1 MKLKFLV
8 SICFCFSLSQ
18 ALTLVADSRDCLNG
32 YASLA
37 VIRELAPCL
46 NETVLYLHRGLICS
60 YFPLMDLD
68 VCGIA
73 VHRSQPKFLCVS
85 SAMTC
90 IESVSENLT
99 LSTTR
104 RLLSS
109 MTNTT
114 PITTE
119 MIENVTS
126 VLPTT
131 TSCPLYC
138 PPCPVCQLSSSS
150 STTASTSSTPQ
161 TRQKLRHYHWVEQL
175 SWKK

>member
-8 SICFCFSLSQ
+8 FICFCFSLSQ

-32 YASLA
+32 YALLA

-68 VCGIA
+68 ICGIE
-73 VHRSQPKFLCVS
+73 VHESQPKFLCVS
-85 SAMTC
+85 STMSC
-90 IESVSENLT
+90 IESVNKDLT

-104 RLLSS
+104 RLLNN
-109 MTNTT
+109 MTNTA

-119 MIENVTS
+119 TNKNVTS

-131 TSCPLYC
+131 TPSPLHC

-150 STTASTSSTPQ
+150 STTTPTSTTPQ
-161 TRQKLRHYHWVEQL
+161 TTRGLRHYHWVEQL
-175 SWKK
+175 S